1 MLITNF
7 ADSSSGI
14 GALGFSGTDFLVQ
27 LLTFLLAFLVLRRYA
42 FQPIIKVMRE
52 RREIID
58 RGVNLG
64 EQLEKEKE
72 ELDNKVEELLNEAR
86 VKADEIIST
95 AEDSARTTIRE
106 AETAA
111 REKADGIVA
120 DAQVRIE
127 QEAARVRAKLESDIV
142 SLVSDTTEAILG
154 EKVDDKKDI
163 ALISRVLKE
172 RANV

>member
-1 MLITNF
+1 MLILNF

-42 FQPIIKVMRE
+42 FKPIIKVMRE
-52 RREIID
+52 RREVID
-58 RGVNLG
+58 RGVSLG

-72 ELDNKVEELLNEAR
+72 DLDNKVEELLGEAR

-95 AEDSARTTIRE
+95 AEESARQTVRE

-120 DAQVRIE
+120 DAQIRIE

-142 SLVSDTTEAILG
+142 SLVSDATSAVLQ
-154 EKVDDKKDI
+154 EKVDGQKD
-163 ALISRVLKE
+163 
-172 RANV
+172 